1 MTVGSEVNQILKA
14 IGFGL
19 IKTGKTKTGKHV

>member
-1 MTVGSEVNQILKA
+1 MTADSEVNQTLKA

-19 IKTGKTKTGKHV
+19 IKTGKTRTGKHV